1 MQILQYFKPKSMIY
15 TGEHK
20 EHETEIIHYQYDMSH
35 CEILDSIASTKL
47 QKHYLQ
53 VVGLADVNKIQEICR
68 YYKIDPLINE
78 DILSVN
84 QRNKFE
90 VKENYIFG
98 TFSFSYLNEKEI
110 IEDYMSIIM
119 LENVILTF
127 HETPPVFLNPIKILI
142 QEHME
147 VREHSIDYLF
157 YQILDIITDGH
168 LAIYD
173 ILESNVNEFEEVLLE
188 TKNMEQDGFYL
199 VRKQLIKLK
208 NNVSPVHE
216 QLERILLK
224 KHRLFEPEN
233 ANYFEDLKDHLDRL
247 DNRLNQCNQLTR
259 NLLDLH
265 MNNQSTK
272 INKMMSTLTIFS
284 AIFIPLSFLTGVFG
298 MNFVDFGILQY
309 PHAVDLFVALCIT
322 IAGLMIW
329 FFKSRKWF

>member
-1 MQILQYFKPKSMIY
+1 MIY

-35 CEILDSIASTKL
+35 CEILDGIASTKS

-168 LAIYD
+168 LEIYD

-272 INKMMSTLTIFS
+272 INKIMSTLTLFS

-309 PHAVDLFVALCIT
+309 PHAVELFIALCII
-322 IAGLMIW
+322 IAVSMFL

>member
-1 MQILQYFKPKSMIY
+1 MVY
-15 TGEHK
+15 TGDHK
-20 EHETEIIHYQYDMSH
+20 GRDTEIVHYQYDASG
-35 CEILDSIASTKL
+35 CEILNSISSTKDH
-47 QKHYLQ
+47 KHYLQ
-53 VVGLADVNKIQEICR
+53 VIGLANVDKIQEICI
-68 YYKIDPLINE
+68 YYGIDPLINE

-98 TFSFSYLNEKEI
+98 TFSFSYLNEKEMV
-110 IEDYMSIIM
+110 EDYMSILM

-127 HETPPVFLNPIKILI
+127 HETTPLFLKPLDILI
-142 QEHME
+142 REHEE
-147 VREHSIDYLF
+147 VREHSIDYVF

-168 LAIYD
+168 LEIYD

-199 VRKQLIKLK
+199 VRKQLLKLK
-208 NNVSPVHE
+208 NNVAPVHE
-216 QLERILLK
+216 QLERVLLK
-224 KHRLFEPEN
+224 KHHLFEAEN

-272 INKMMSTLTIFS
+272 INKMMSTLTLFS

-298 MNFVDFGILQY
+298 MNFVDLGILQY
-309 PHAVDLFVALCIT
+309 PHAIDLFIALCVV
-322 IAGLMIW
+322 IAVSMFL

>member
-1 MQILQYFKPKSMIY
+1 MIY

-168 LAIYD
+168 LEIYD